1 MTERIHGWVELGI
14 VTTDTAGFA
23 IVDPAYADVLH
34 DTWNEHL
41 DLPPGDLWSS
51 SEQFHEV
58 DLGEPGHEPLRP
70 GEQALWLRAPVDGG
84 YRVLGRFEDA
94 DADAYGDGHM
104 HLAEV
109 LIILIDHEDDDE

>member
-1 MTERIHGWVELGI
+1 MQECHGAVVARPER
-14 VTTDTAGFA
+14 
-23 IVDPAYADVLH
+23 
-34 DTWNEHL
+34 HL
-41 DLPPGDLWSS
+41 DDRGRAVRAVLDDPC
-51 SEQFHEV
+51 SER
-58 DLGEPGHEPLRP
+58 GEQLLDPLGHEPLRP